1 MHVEKLLIWRIK
13 SKICFCPNFLLLY
26 LDSWKTDLFFYY
38 PSAQGNGILIL
49 YKRRDLLQISR
60 ARPRNQGCES
70 VTWKLD
76 FVTWDATL
84 DIFFSLID
92 PATAEKF
99 IYCNQYY
106 FTFASVKNYSLWSIA
121 IRQMDRNGSINGDET
136 QDLYLPLFQKTKNI
150 HTRETA
156 NGIILNLQPCR
167 EDLECALEKNCK
179 YHNQEAAIS
188 LCNTG
193 EL

>member
-1 MHVEKLLIWRIK
+1 MWKSFLFEGLKVKSVFVLIFF
-13 SKICFCPNFLLLY
+13 CFIWTVGKQTYFFTILLLRAMGF
-26 LDSWKTDLFFYY
+26 WYY
-38 PSAQGNGILIL
+38 TKEGI
-49 YKRRDLLQISR
+49 YFKYHR